1 MIFILTFFYSIS
13 TVLVPPEADNFIKK
27 GLEFSYMENYD
38 SAFYYFETVA
48 DDYPDHPSGYFFLA
62 YLCDLYSNDLLS
74 EKYNEEFE
82 RYSGK
87 ALELAEKLKES
98 DIAAGHFYRGSM
110 LFSKTLNYANR
121 GDYIRALGSVTP
133 AYYELSK
140 ALEHD
145 PTLHDA
151 RLGIGAYKFLKGTLE
166 TSIFMNNSLRD
177 EGIEE
182 IEKCSENGSYLNVAA
197 KNFLALLLLET
208 GKINESIE
216 ISISLVSLYPTSRTF
231 HWALLKAYKKNKQW
245 ENLIIT
251 GDKLVN
257 LIKSGPEIPAG
268 NLAYVY
274 LEMAKANKELGN
286 IDTAKNLCR
295 EILNLP
301 LDDHTAKYKSE
312 AQDILRKL

>member
-1 MIFILTFFYSIS
+1 MIFIFTFLYSIS
-13 TVLVPPEADNFIKK
+13 SVLVPPEADNFIKK

-48 DDYPDHPSGYFFLA
+48 DDYPDHPCGYFFLA

-74 EKYNEEFE
+74 SKYSEDFD
-82 RYSGK
+82 RYSNK
-87 ALELAEKLKES
+87 ALELAEELKES
-98 DIAAGHFYRGSM
+98 DIAAGYFFKGSM

-121 GDYIRALGSVTP
+121 GDYIRALGTATP

-145 PTLHDA
+145 PTMHDA
-151 RLGIGAYKFLKGTLE
+151 RLGVGAYKFLKGTLE
-166 TSIFMNNSLRD
+166 TSIFMNNGLRD

-182 IEKCSENGSYLNVAA
+182 IEKCSENGIYLNVAA

-208 GKINESIE
+208 GNINESIE
-216 ISISLVSLYPTSRTF
+216 LSNSLVSLYPMSRTF
-231 HWALLKAYKKNKQW
+231 HWALLKAFKKDEQW
-245 ENLIIT
+245 EALIIT
-251 GDKLVN
+251 GDKLVD
-257 LIKSGPEIPAG
+257 LIKSGPEIPPG

-286 IDTAKNLCR
+286 IDTTKNLCR
-295 EILNLP
+295 EILSLP
-301 LDDHTAKYKSE
+301 LDDYTAKYKSE